1 LEKKFGDQA
10 LSIFIMPPSVQ
21 VLAQRLRSRNTD
33 SEDRIKQRLA
43 KAKQEIEMSEAF
55 DIIIENDILE
65 LAIQKATKAVNEFL
79 AL

>member
-1 LEKKFGDQA
+1 
-10 LSIFIMPPSVQ
+10 MPPSVQ